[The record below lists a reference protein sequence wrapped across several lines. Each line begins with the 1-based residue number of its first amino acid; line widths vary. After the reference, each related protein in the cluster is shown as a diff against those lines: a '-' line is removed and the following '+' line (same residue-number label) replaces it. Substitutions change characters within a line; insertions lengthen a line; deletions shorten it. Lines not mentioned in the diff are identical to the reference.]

1 MRKTSQP
8 NTSYSQ
14 TRSTRPIYLDYNA
27 TTPVAPEVLD
37 AMLPYLREEFG
48 NPSSIHSHGQRAKAA
63 LYDAREQVAGL
74 IGASPNEI
82 LFTSGGTEAD
92 NLAILGVLDGAEGGR
107 SHLITSVVEHH
118 AVLDTMKA
126 LAKKGVPVTF
136 LKVDRAG
143 KVSSGE
149 LEKALGSETLLVS
162 IMHANNETGVV
173 QPIAELSR
181 LAHEAGAYFHTDA
194 VQSVGKIPVN
204 VDALGV
210 DLLSL
215 SGHKI
220 YGPKGIGALY
230 VRRGVKIRPV
240 FRGGGQ
246 ERARRPGTE
255 NLAGIVGL
263 GHAGQLAEA
272 ELHHGASRLAALR
285 DELTRNVLARIPG
298 SRVNG
303 ANGGCVER
311 TPNTVNFSFDGV
323 EGETL
328 IIALDLKGCAVSTGA
343 ACSSGTVE
351 PSHVLMAMGLGPERV
366 QGSIRVSLGK
376 YTTSEE
382 IELFV
387 DALEST
393 VESVRGHARS
403 GALRA

>member
-1 MRKTSQP
+1 MSKPSQ
-8 NTSYSQ
+8 S
-14 TRSTRPIYLDYNA
+14 STEASPKRPIYLDHNA
-27 TTPVAPEVLD
+27 TTRLAPEVLE

-63 LYDAREQVAGL
+63 LYDAREQVASL
-74 IGASPNEI
+74 IGASPSEI

-107 SHLITSVVEHH
+107 NHLITSTVEHH
-118 AVLDTMKA
+118 AVLNTMKA
-126 LAKKGVPVTF
+126 LAKRGVPVTF

-143 KVSSGE
+143 RVSSSE
-149 LEKALGSETLLVS
+149 LEKVLTSETLLVS

-173 QPIAELSR
+173 QPIAELSG

-194 VQSVGKIPVN
+194 VQSVGKIAVN
-204 VDALGV
+204 VGALGA

-230 VRRGVKIRPV
+230 VRKGVKIRPI

-263 GHAGQLAEA
+263 GHAAQLAEA
-272 ELHHGASRLAALR
+272 GLHDDGSRLAALR

-303 ANGGCVER
+303 ANGEGVER
-311 TPNTVNFSFDGV
+311 TPNTVNFSFDGA

-376 YTTSEE
+376 YTTTEE
-382 IELFV
+382 ITLFV
-387 DALEST
+387 DVLEST

>member
-1 MRKTSQP
+1 MNRMSKPSESSSGIGPKTP
-8 NTSYSQ
+8 V
-14 TRSTRPIYLDYNA
+14 YLDYNA
-27 TTPVAPEVLD
+27 TTRLAPEVLE

-48 NPSSIHSHGQRAKAA
+48 NPSSIHSYGQRAKAA
-63 LYDAREQVAGL
+63 LYDAREQVASL
-74 IGASPNEI
+74 IGARSNEI

-92 NLAILGVLDGAEGGR
+92 NLAILGVLDAAEGGR
-107 SHLITSVVEHH
+107 NHLITSAVEHH
-118 AVLDTMKA
+118 AVLNTMKA

-143 KVSSGE
+143 RVSSRE
-149 LEKALGSETLLVS
+149 LESALSSETLLVS

-173 QPIAELSR
+173 QPISEFSR

-204 VDALGV
+204 VEALGA

-230 VRRGVKIRPV
+230 VKRGVKIRPV

-246 ERARRPGTE
+246 ERSRRAGTE

-263 GHAGQLAEA
+263 GQAAQLAEA
-272 ELHHGASRLAALR
+272 DLLKEASRLAALR
-285 DELTRNVLARIPG
+285 DGLTRDVLDRISG

-303 ANGGCVER
+303 VDGESVER
-311 TPNTVNFSFDGV
+311 TPNTVNFSFDGA

-376 YTTSEE
+376 YTTTEE
-382 IELFV
+382 IKCFV
-387 DALEST
+387 DVLETS
-393 VESVRGHARS
+393 VGSVRGHSRS

>member
-1 MRKTSQP
+1 MS
-8 NTSYSQ
+8 
-14 TRSTRPIYLDYNA
+14 IYLDYNA
-27 TTPVAPEVLD
+27 TTPLAPEVLE

-63 LYDAREQVAGL
+63 LYDAREQVASL

-107 SHLITSVVEHH
+107 NHLITSMVEHH
-118 AVLDTMKA
+118 AVLNTMKA
-126 LAKKGVPVTF
+126 LAKKGVRVTF

-143 KVSSGE
+143 KVSPGE
-149 LEKALGSETLLVS
+149 LDKALSSETLLVS
-162 IMHANNETGVV
+162 IMHANNETGVA

-181 LAHEAGAYFHTDA
+181 LAHESGAYFHTDA
-194 VQSVGKIPVN
+194 VQSVGKVAVS
-204 VDALGV
+204 VDTLGV

-263 GHAGQLAEA
+263 GRAAQLAEA
-272 ELHHGASRLAALR
+272 ELQDGARRLAALR

-298 SRVNG
+298 SHVNG
-303 ANGGCVER
+303 INGEGVER

-328 IIALDLKGCAVSTGA
+328 IIALDLKGCSVSTGA

-376 YTTSEE
+376 FTTTEE
-382 IELFV
+382 TELFV
-387 DALEST
+387 AALEST

>member
-1 MRKTSQP
+1 MSKPSQ
-8 NTSYSQ
+8 S
-14 TRSTRPIYLDYNA
+14 STEASPKRPIYLDHNA
-27 TTPVAPEVLD
+27 TTRLAPEVLE

-63 LYDAREQVAGL
+63 LYDAREQVASL
-74 IGASPNEI
+74 IGASPSEI

-107 SHLITSVVEHH
+107 NHLITSTVEHH
-118 AVLDTMKA
+118 AVLNTMKA
-126 LAKKGVPVTF
+126 LAKRGVPVTF

-143 KVSSGE
+143 RVSSSE
-149 LEKALGSETLLVS
+149 LEKALTSETLLVS

-173 QPIAELSR
+173 QPIAELSG

-194 VQSVGKIPVN
+194 VQSVGKIAVN
-204 VDALGV
+204 VGALGA

-230 VRRGVKIRPV
+230 VRKGVKIRPI

-263 GHAGQLAEA
+263 GHAAQLAEA
-272 ELHHGASRLAALR
+272 ELHDDGSRLAALR

-303 ANGGCVER
+303 ANGEGVER
-311 TPNTVNFSFDGV
+311 TPNTVNFSFDGA

-376 YTTSEE
+376 YTTTEE
-382 IELFV
+382 ITLFV
-387 DALEST
+387 DVLEST